1 MSMDEEKDLDTS
13 LETEKLSNNSI
24 YNNSDNSS
32 LNKIN
37 SVSETDTQS
46 DGAVIVPEP
55 DNEAADYDK
64 NLVESRSTGTDPI
77 QLYDND
83 LAYEL
88 QQWGV
93 NLAPSDAGSQ
103 SVASWSDIPKGDN
116 EATNKNDDDSGSNV
130 VSWCGISVPPDKTV
144 AQDRNGDTSTDGGKN
159 QEKNKAKVEFGR
171 DRPLSETEKHDKQM
185 KKQIKREKT
194 RVKELEMVTSMV
206 SPRGP
211 MLLTKGFDNINLGK
225 KKVSTCR
232 IANRETLARLL
243 LFRVCAVCQG
253 ILAGPWY
260 VVSKRTHVI
269 N

>member
-1 MSMDEEKDLDTS
+1 MSIDEEKDLDTS
-13 LETEKLSNNSI
+13 LETEKLSNNLV

-32 LNKIN
+32 LNKTN
-37 SVSETDTQS
+37 KVSETDTQS
-46 DGAVIVPEP
+46 DSAVIVHVPEP
-55 DNEAADYDK
+55 GNEAADYDK
-64 NLVESRSTGTDPI
+64 NLVKSRSTGTDPI

-103 SVASWSDIPKGDN
+103 SVASLSDIPKEDN
-116 EATNKNDDDSGSNV
+116 ESANKTDDDDDDDDSYV

-144 AQDRNGDTSTDGGKN
+144 AQDRNWDTSTDGGKN
-159 QEKNKAKVEFGR
+159 QEKTKAKVEFGR

-225 KKVSTCR
+225 GWQ
-232 IANRETLARLL
+232 IQNANREDPYQTASVWTGSAQ
-243 LFRVCAVCQG
+243 FV
-253 ILAGPWY
+253 
-260 VVSKRTHVI
+260 
-269 N
+269 

>member
-13 LETEKLSNNSI
+13 LETEKLSNNSF
-24 YNNSDNSS
+24 YNNSDNSN
-32 LNKIN
+32 LNKTN
-37 SVSETDTQS
+37 KVSETDTQS
-46 DGAVIVPEP
+46 DSVVLVPEP
-55 DNEAADYDK
+55 DNESADYDK

-103 SVASWSDIPKGDN
+103 SVASWSDIPKEDN
-116 EATNKNDDDSGSNV
+116 ETTNKNDDNSDV
-130 VSWCGISVPPDKTV
+130 VSWCGISVPPDKIV

-159 QEKNKAKVEFGR
+159 QEKTKAKGELGR

-185 KKQIKREKT
+185 KKQINREKT

-225 KKVSTCR
+225 QNASLVGVRK
-232 IANRETLARLL
+232 ANREDPYQTAS
-243 LFRVCAVCQG
+243 V
-253 ILAGPWY
+253 
-260 VVSKRTHVI
+260 
-269 N
+269 

>member
-1 MSMDEEKDLDTS
+1 MSIDEEKDLDTS

-24 YNNSDNSS
+24 YNNPDNSS
-32 LNKIN
+32 LNKTDK
-37 SVSETDTQS
+37 VSETNTQS
-46 DGAVIVPEP
+46 DSAVIVPETV
-55 DNEAADYDK
+55 NEAADYDK

-103 SVASWSDIPKGDN
+103 SVASWSDIPKEDN
-116 EATNKNDDDSGSNV
+116 EVTNKIDDDTDDDSNV

-144 AQDRNGDTSTDGGKN
+144 AQDRIGDTRTDGGKN
-159 QEKNKAKVEFGR
+159 QEKTKGKVESGR
-171 DRPLSETEKHDKQM
+171 DRPLSETEKHDKHM
-185 KKQIKREKT
+185 KKQIKRERT

-225 KKVSTCR
+225 KKVSACR
-232 IANRETLARLL
+232 IANREDHQSDCFWRL
-243 LFRVCAVCQG
+243 
-253 ILAGPWY
+253 I
-260 VVSKRTHVI
+260 
-269 N
+269 